1 MSYICNVLYLKCP
14 ISEMS
19 YLWNVLSLKCP
30 IYEMSYLWNVQYL
43 KCPISEMSYL
53 WNVLSLKCT
62 LYEMSYLINNP
73 QLCSLPNNTFSSL
86 LEVLLLSSIG
96 LPFVSM
102 PACGTYSE
110 SNTLNRFAFTAVIY
124 NLYWKLCIIS
134 SEYRQFFLIEYE

>member
-1 MSYICNVLYLKCP
+1 M
-14 ISEMS
+14 
-19 YLWNVLSLKCP
+19 
-30 IYEMSYLWNVQYL
+30 
-43 KCPISEMSYL
+43 
-53 WNVLSLKCT
+53 KCT
-62 LYEMSYLINNP
+62 IYEMSYLINNP
-73 QLCSLPNNTFSSL
+73 QPCSLPNNTFSSL

-134 SEYRQFFLIEYE
+134 SEYRQFFLIEYQ